1 MSISIFLA
9 DDHAMFRQ
17 GMRLLLEN
25 ENNFTVIG
33 EASNGREALREVAKK
48 KPDVV
53 VMDIFMPEMNG
64 IDATEA
70 ISHDSPGTKVVIL
83 TMNSSNEHVFRAF
96 RAGASAYVLKEL
108 AGDEL
113 IRAINT
119 VHSGRR
125 FICDSISGSVIDDYV
140 KYRDREEQLD
150 DLAKLT
156 RREREIIQLIAE
168 GKSNRDVAKILFLAP
183 STVGT
188 YRHRIMTKLMLDD
201 YSDLIKFAMRH
212 GLIPSE

>member
-1 MSISIFLA
+1 MSISVFLA
-9 DDHAMFRQ
+9 DDHVMFRQ

-25 ENNFTVIG
+25 EANLTVIG
-33 EASNGREALREVAKK
+33 EASNGRESLREVAKK

-70 ISHDSPGTKVVIL
+70 ISQDSPGTKIIIL
-83 TMNSSNEHVFRAF
+83 TMNSSSEHVFRAF

-113 IRAINT
+113 IRAINA
-119 VHSGRR
+119 VHSGKR

-150 DLAKLT
+150 GLVKLT

-168 GKSNRDVAKILFLAP
+168 GKSNRDAARILFLAP

-201 YSDLIKFAMRH
+201 YSDLIKFAIRH

>member
-33 EASNGREALREVAKK
+33 EASNGREALREVGKK

-70 ISHDSPGTKVVIL
+70 ISHDSPGTKVIIL

-119 VHSGRR
+119 VHSGKR

-140 KYRDREEQLD
+140 KYRDKGEQLD
-150 DLAKLT
+150 DLVKLT

-201 YSDLIKFAMRH
+201 YSDLIKFAIRH